1 MASPDGVREDDF
13 VIPAVPSND
22 DFESDPEVRFDDA
35 VDEGEAN
42 GERGGLRV
50 RRRLNVVVVAEKD
63 DVAPLNRLAPAARSL
78 FLESPFSARECFRET
93 RISAFELKFK

>member
-1 MASPDGVREDDF
+1 MEREEDF
-13 VIPAVPSND
+13 VFV
-22 DFESDPEVRFDDA
+22 
-35 VDEGEAN
+35 VDS
-42 GERGGLRV
+42 
-50 RRRLNVVVVAEKD
+50 NVVVVAEKD